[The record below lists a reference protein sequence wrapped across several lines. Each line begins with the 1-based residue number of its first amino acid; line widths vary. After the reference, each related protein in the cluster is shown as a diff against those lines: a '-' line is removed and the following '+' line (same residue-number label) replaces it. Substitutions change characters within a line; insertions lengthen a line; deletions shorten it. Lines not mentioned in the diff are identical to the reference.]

1 MKPICIVNPQAG
13 AGRALRQLEII
24 KPFLSNLF
32 GFLYLVVTNHP
43 QEVLEKIRSAAREGY
58 DMVLSI
64 GGDGTNQVVVN
75 ALAQLPEHPL
85 TFATL
90 PFGTGRDLA
99 RSLEVPVEPHA
110 AAAWLGRAEP
120 YALDIGR
127 VTSED
132 GRSYFVN
139 VASAGLT
146 GEVARR
152 CNVGVKRPWTYFQ
165 AAVSTLLQFGPPA
178 MRVTIDGDVWY
189 EGKSLALAVGNGR
202 YFGRGMLVC
211 PDALLNDGL
220 FDVVLV
226 EGMGKAS
233 ALVALPSLYSGAH
246 LKRGDVHTRRARHV
260 IVEALGPPLDLEMDG
275 EPGQSSRIEFEVMP
289 GALQALVDPTVE
301 AVRS

>member
-13 AGRALRQLEII
+13 AGRAIRQLEVV

-32 GFLYLVVTNHP
+32 GLLNLVITSRP
-43 QEVLEKIRSAAREGY
+43 QEVLEKIRVAAREGY
-58 DMVLSI
+58 DTVLSI

-75 ALAQLPEHPL
+75 AMAQLPEHPL
-85 TFATL
+85 TFGTL

-99 RSLEVPVEPHA
+99 RSLEVPVEPRA
-110 AAAWLGRAEP
+110 AAEWLARAEP
-120 YALDIGR
+120 CALDLGR
-127 VTSED
+127 VTSD
-132 GRSYFVN
+132 GAQSYFVN

-152 CNVGVKRPWTYFQ
+152 CNVQVKRPWTYFQ
-165 AAVSTLLQFGPPA
+165 AAVGTLLQFGPPE
-178 MRVTIDGDVWY
+178 MRITIDGEVWY

-226 EGMGKAS
+226 EGLGKAS

-246 LKRGDVHTRRARHV
+246 LKRSDVHTRRARHV
-260 IVEALGPPLDLEMDG
+260 RVEALGPALDLEMDG
-275 EPGQSSRIEFEVMP
+275 EPGQSRSIEFEVVP
-289 GALQALVDPTVE
+289 GALKALVDPSVE
-301 AVRS
+301 AIQQ

>member
-1 MKPICIVNPQAG
+1 MKPICIVNPKAG
-13 AGRALRQLEII
+13 AGRALRQLEIV

-32 GFLYLVVTNHP
+32 GFLHLVVTSHP
-43 QEVLEKIRSAAREGY
+43 QEVLEKIRLAARDGY

-75 ALAQLPEHPL
+75 ALAKLPEHPL

-99 RSLEVPVEPHA
+99 RSLEVPVEPLA
-110 AAAWLGRAEP
+110 AAQWLARAEP
-120 YALDIGR
+120 CALDIGR
-127 VTSED
+127 VTSE
-132 GRSYFVN
+132 GAQSYFVN

-152 CNVGVKRPWTYFQ
+152 CNVQVKRPWTYFQ
-165 AAVSTLLQFGPPA
+165 AAVSTLLQFGPPT
-178 MRVTIDGDVWY
+178 MRVTIDGEVWY
-189 EGKSLALAVGNGR
+189 EGEALALAVGNGR

-211 PDALLNDGL
+211 PDALLNDGQ

-226 EGMGKAS
+226 EGMGKAN
-233 ALVALPSLYSGAH
+233 ALVALPSLYTGAH

-260 IVEALGPPLDLEMDG
+260 IVEALGPALDLEMDG
-275 EPGQSSRIEFEVMP
+275 EPDQSSTIAFEVVP
-289 GALQALVDPTVE
+289 GALQALVDPSAE
-301 AVRS
+301 ALRA